1 SPLFLALHL
10 THAPTTE
17 IYTLS
22 LHDALPIFL
31 PPLLSESFAVCFA
44 PRPNR
49 VVALDQVFQRRIA
62 HRPLRQLQPATT
74 YAYGAFAADEFE
86 DGSAS
91 ASIRKVGLQSQRE
104 ARMRVRLRILVQGE
118 NDVRHVAPVMP
129 VA

>member
-1 SPLFLALHL
+1 VAPGHVELAHL
-10 THAPTTE
+10 SHLAGH
-17 IYTLS
+17 LR
-22 LHDALPIFL
+22 LRVLL

-104 ARMRVRLRILVQGE
+104 ARMRVR
-118 NDVRHVAPVMP
+118 
-129 VA
+129 